1 MNILNNIKSLLLNN
15 GLRWTLFVVVLTLNF
30 VAFIQDPIRLSSV
43 NCLNLPCKWFGYIAG
58 MGTFTMDC
66 LTFIGLWLTIP
77 FTYSLPELW
86 FIPFMLI
93 GYAIITQITLDSKIY
108 TKGEN
113 AETESLNPPPNY
125 LLPQKRRKLIYMT
138 ILVIDIIIFLQF
150 YLASGL
156 QKLSGK
162 ARLIDIVFLNR
173 FGGYTGNEISFI
185 IAWIGVIG
193 ILFDYIAYNLS
204 SGYTPCK
211 YDQSISWN
219 F

>member
-1 MNILNNIKSLLLNN
+1 
-15 GLRWTLFVVVLTLNF
+15 
-30 VAFIQDPIRLSSV
+30 
-43 NCLNLPCKWFGYIAG
+43 
-58 MGTFTMDC
+58 
-66 LTFIGLWLTIP
+66 
-77 FTYSLPELW
+77 
-86 FIPFMLI
+86 
-93 GYAIITQITLDSKIY
+93 
-108 TKGEN
+108 
-113 AETESLNPPPNY
+113 
-125 LLPQKRRKLIYMT
+125 MT

-204 SGYTPCK
+204 SGYTPCR
-211 YDQSISWN
+211 YDHPISWN